1 MFIKHALKTAFSG
14 FLLSLLLLSTALAHH
29 GWSWTEDGN
38 FQLTG
43 VIKEAR
49 LGNPHGRL
57 IVQAEDE
64 QWLVEVGQPWRN
76 ERAGLTDQ
84 MLSPGNE
91 ITVIGQRSADPKEL
105 RMKAERVLI
114 DGKEHVLYPGR
125 S

>member
-1 MFIKHALKTAFSG
+1 MFIKHAFKTAFSG
-14 FLLSLLLLSTALAHH
+14 LFLTLLLVSAAFAHH

-38 FQLTG
+38 FKLTG

-76 ERAGLTDQ
+76 KRAGLTDQ

-114 DGKEHVLYPGR
+114 DGKEHALYPER

>member
-1 MFIKHALKTAFSG
+1 MFIKHAFKTVFGG
-14 FLLSLLLLSTALAHH
+14 FFLTLLLVSAAFAHH

-38 FQLTG
+38 FKLTG

-76 ERAGLTDQ
+76 KRAGLTDQ

-114 DGKEHVLYPGR
+114 DGKEHALYPER